1 VLAVEDRQG
10 GTVGVDRREMEL
22 VAQVDAVGQRELR
35 DLKNQ
40 H

>member
-1 VLAVEDRQG
+1 MLAVEDRQV

-22 VAQVDAVGQRELR
+22 VVQVDAVGQCELQ